1 MSKRVKIGLILG
13 SILVFTFFCFT
24 VFKGISELSA
34 KPAEPDRAKRGD
46 VIEYRVIYAKEIYE
60 IKHMLFG
67 VIPTYS
73 EHFYVTMNEDGI
85 NQLVIR
91 ADEQWFSDNFTADGV
106 AKVPVIVSGLIKSA
120 GSKEGLNLNSANSQ
134 LGDIGHIETGQY
146 CDASYIAEATLK
158 IVSGI
163 LLLTAVI
170 TVVLM
175 LILLSNGVIKKG
187 GTGVNIMMIAAII
200 QALAFVIIM
209 FAI

>member
-1 MSKRVKIGLILG
+1 MNKRISLGVIAGLILVG
-13 SILVFTFFCFT
+13 VFFYFT

-46 VIEYRVIYAKEIYE
+46 VIEYRVIYAKEVFE

-73 EHFYVTMNEDGI
+73 EHFYVTLNEDGI

-91 ADEQWFSDNFTADGV
+91 ADEQWFSENFTADGL

-120 GSKEGLNLNSANSQ
+120 GSKKGLNLNSVSSQ
-134 LGDIGHIETGQY
+134 LGDIGHIATGQY
-146 CDASYIAEATLK
+146 VDASYVSEATLK

-163 LLLTAVI
+163 LLLTTVI

-175 LILLSNGVIKKG
+175 LILLSNGVIKKV
-187 GTGVNIMMIAAII
+187 GTGVNIMIIAAII
-200 QALAFVIIM
+200 QALAFAIIM